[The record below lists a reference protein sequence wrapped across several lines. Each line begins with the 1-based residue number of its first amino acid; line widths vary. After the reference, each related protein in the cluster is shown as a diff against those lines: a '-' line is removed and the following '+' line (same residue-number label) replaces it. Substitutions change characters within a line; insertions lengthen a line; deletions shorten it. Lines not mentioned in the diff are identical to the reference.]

1 MLGSFPGDGPGTGPE
16 EHTMAVIE
24 ATVPTPSTYQ
34 LVAVDTY
41 RDIHK
46 GIRADLFALTGEA
59 GRIDPSCPD
68 DVRALAVHVDATVS
82 LLVTHAEHEDAHVG
96 PVMADTLA
104 DLAATIERDHAVLE
118 GRLVNLQGWA
128 RDAVEADA
136 ATTRGA
142 VQRLYV
148 ELASFTSAYLA
159 HQDLEERIVA
169 PELHRV
175 LGADGVLAVHQAI
188 VASIPPDQLAASL
201 ALMLPAMN
209 NDDRTELLGGM
220 QAGAPPEVFAGV
232 WSLAGS
238 VLEPRD
244 VAVLARRLGV

>member
-1 MLGSFPGDGPGTGPE
+1 MT
-16 EHTMAVIE
+16 VID
-24 ATVPTPSTYQ
+24 TITPSTYE

-46 GIRADLFALTGEA
+46 GIRADLFDLTATA
-59 GRIDPSCPD
+59 GRIDPSCPG
-68 DVRALAVHVDATVS
+68 DV
-82 LLVTHAEHEDAHVG
+82 
-96 PVMADTLA
+96 A
-104 DLAATIERDHAVLE
+104 DLAGHLTQTVDLLLTHAGHEDGHLVPIMSELLPELNATIERDHAVLE
-118 GRLVNLQGWA
+118 GRLVDLQGWA
-128 RDAVEADA
+128 RDACAAPADA
-136 ATTRGA
+136 VRGA

-159 HQDLEERIVA
+159 HQDLEERVVA

-175 LGADGVLAVHQAI
+175 LGAQGVLTIHQAI
-188 VASIPPDQLAASL
+188 IASIPPDQMAASL

-238 VLEPRD
+238 VLQARD
-244 VAVLARRLGV
+244 VTVLARRLGL